1 MSQTKQQGLI
11 TKTCRNSFF
20 KKMHLSSAVFATLN
34 ERGVIYDNDDNP
46 IKYTI
51 LQIMIFGDNEAIIEL
66 IETELYLG
74 ELPFA

>member
-1 MSQTKQQGLI
+1 MKSKQQGLI

-20 KKMHLSSAVFATLN
+20 RRMHMASQRADQLNKTDTL
-34 ERGVIYDNDDNP
+34 YQDDDT
-46 IKYTI
+46 KYTI
-51 LQIMIFGDNEAIIEL
+51 LQIMHLGEGQLIMEL

>member
-11 TKTCRNSFF
+11 TKTCRNSSF
-20 KKMHLSSAVFATLN
+20 KKMHLSSAMFETLS
-34 ERGVIYDNDDNP
+34 EEGLIYDSNDNP

-51 LQIMIFGDNEAIIEL
+51 LQIIIFGENYAIIEL

>member
-11 TKTCRNSFF
+11 TKTCFNSFF
-20 KKMHLSSAVFATLN
+20 KRMHLSSMTFAILN
-34 ERGVIYDNDDNP
+34 EKGVVHDSNNNP

>member
-1 MSQTKQQGLI
+1 MSKTKQQGLI

-20 KKMHLSSAVFATLN
+20 RVMHMESERAKQLNRTDTL
-34 ERGVIYDNDDNP
+34 YKDDDT
-46 IKYTI
+46 KYTI
-51 LQIMIFGDNEAIIEL
+51 LQIMHLGDSMLIMEL

>member
-20 KKMHLSSAVFATLN
+20 RRMHMASQRADQLNKTDTL
-34 ERGVIYDNDDNP
+34 YPDDDT
-46 IKYTI
+46 KYTI
-51 LQIMIFGDNEAIIEL
+51 LQIMHLGEGELIMEL